1 MKYMPR
7 VSYDNT
13 ILKPKYHK
21 HNKSQI
27 PISFTHSPP
36 PQQSLLIPSNNTSI
50 IFNYQPNPVLHKP
63 SNQKKF
69 SISNKPKILTHKIPT
84 RIENEEIKKII
95 EKKVKNQINQAK
107 NRLSRKIESMN
118 KIGVISTKANQV
130 RGMSLLSIES
140 SLM

>member
-1 MKYMPR
+1 MPR
-7 VSYDNT
+7 VSYDST
-13 ILKPKYHK
+13 ILKPKHHK

-36 PQQSLLIPSNNTSI
+36 PLEKKTLAIPSNSSSI
-50 IFNYQPNPVLHKP
+50 IFNYQPNPVLTRSSDK
-63 SNQKKF
+63 KKF
-69 SISNKPKILTHKIPT
+69 SISENRRIITHKIPT

-95 EKKVKNQINQAK
+95 EKKVKSQINLAK
-107 NRLSRKIESMN
+107 NRLSRKIDTMN

-130 RGMSLLSIES
+130 RGMSMLSIES